1 MKRRTVGPRKG
12 ATTTAKTVTNKVI
25 RKNANGAAVMK
36 QAKEAVAVAV
46 EGRREEAEDRVPSA
60 EEVAEWAGLWS
71 GVDEEMSWATSWC
84 PFWEMEATGDAYDA
98 LFGDVL
104 WDFDIWDLKAIGNAP
119 QNA

>member
-1 MKRRTVGPRKG
+1 MKRRRVGPRKG
-12 ATTTAKTVTNKVI
+12 AAATTVTNKVI
-25 RKNANGAAVMK
+25 KKNAKGAAAVS
-36 QAKEAVAVAV
+36 QSAKEAVAV
-46 EGRREEAEDRVPSA
+46 EGRREEAEERVPSA